1 MKKGPDQKCTVE
13 QVREKMT
20 EVVPSI
26 EDRRAQYGY
35 NAVLV
40 VEKTERGEK
49 KLFKEAKLYATG
61 PVKVGCFDQTD
72 EVTILHG
79 SKETK
84 AEILELIQ
92 QRDDTDIGY
101 FDWCYRADAGFPVT
115 MIIQQKGLK
124 IEPGD
129 SIVKGRIPG

>member
-1 MKKGPDQKCTVE
+1 
-13 QVREKMT
+13 MT
-20 EVVPSI
+20 EVVPYI

-40 VEKTERGEK
+40 VEMTERGEK

-115 MIIQQKGLK
+115 MIFQQKGLK

-129 SIVKGRIPG
+129 LIVKGRITG